1 VAGSPVAPLV
11 MPKCGA
17 QTRRSMQ
24 KYFSLAFASLCA
36 LVAIEITFA
45 ETDPRVKYVMYFPHG
60 SYENYT

>member
-1 VAGSPVAPLV
+1 

-45 ETDPRVKYVMYFPHG
+45 ETDARVKYVMYFPHG